1 VGVKV
6 QNFAGKGG
14 DYEKRK
20 LEFSFKKESR

>member
-6 QNFAGKGG
+6 QDFAGKGG